1 MDQLVRQL
9 LDLRQIE
16 SGSPLNIQPVSLAK
30 ILVAIVMEYELPSQ
44 QKNLT
49 LMLDFPS
56 KNPLMIEADPL
67 RIEQVFANLVSNA
80 IKYTPEGGKVVIRV
94 PVADEE
100 AVTVEIED
108 NGLGIPEDALPKLFQ
123 RFFRVDTIAHRQAAS
138 GTGLGLAIVRGIIES
153 HHGTIAVESEI
164 NRGSIFTVKLPRTQ
178 QG

>member
-1 MDQLVRQL
+1 VED
-9 LDLRQIE
+9 D
-16 SGSPLNIQPVSLAK
+16 G
-30 ILVAIVMEYELPSQ
+30 
-44 QKNLT
+44 
-49 LMLDFPS
+49 
-56 KNPLMIEADPL
+56 
-67 RIEQVFANLVSNA
+67 
-80 IKYTPEGGKVVIRV
+80 
-94 PVADEE
+94 
-100 AVTVEIED
+100 VTVEIED